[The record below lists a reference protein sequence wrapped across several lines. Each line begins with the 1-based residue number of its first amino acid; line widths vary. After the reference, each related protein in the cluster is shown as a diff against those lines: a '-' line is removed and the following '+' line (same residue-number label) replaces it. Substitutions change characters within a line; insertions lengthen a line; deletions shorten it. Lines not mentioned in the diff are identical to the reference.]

1 VENVFMS
8 KDRNIIWM
16 IVPALTLIAILMFY
30 PVIQSFMMSFT
41 KQMLYELEEKW
52 CGLENYIKLLKD
64 PSFWRSFKITLIWT
78 FGTVF
83 LQTILG
89 VGSALLLYKSFSGR
103 GIVRAF
109 TLLPFFTPGV
119 SIYLVWRW
127 MYNDISGIFN
137 HIFMTLGIIKQP
149 ILWLAT
155 PRLALISVIIMA
167 TWRYFPFVMINVL
180 ARLQSISSS
189 LFDAAKV
196 DGANSWQIFWN
207 ITLPQ
212 IRGVLL
218 IVVFLRAIWM
228 SQKFEEIFVVTG
240 GGPAGST
247 TSLALLSY
255 EQAFG
260 AMRLG
265 YASAVNVVIF
275 IILIIMATIYITTFK
290 PAKQTV

>member
-1 VENVFMS
+1 
-8 KDRNIIWM
+8 M

-30 PVIQSFMMSFT
+30 PVIQSFVMSFT
-41 KQMLYELEEKW
+41 KQMLYELEGKW

-64 PSFWRSFKITLIWT
+64 PSFWQSFKITLIWT
-78 FGTVF
+78 FGTVV

-137 HIFMTLGIIKQP
+137 HILMTLGIIKEP

-155 PRLALISVIIMA
+155 PRLAIISVILMA

-180 ARLQSISSS
+180 ARLESISQS

-207 ITLPQ
+207 VTLPQ

-290 PAKQTV
+290 PTKQTV

>member
-1 VENVFMS
+1 MS

>member
-1 VENVFMS
+1 
-8 KDRNIIWM
+8 M
-16 IVPALTLIAILMFY
+16 IVPSLTLIAILMFY
-30 PVIQSFMMSFT
+30 PVIQSFVMSFT
-41 KQMLYELEEKW
+41 KQMLYELEGKW

-64 PSFWRSFKITLIWT
+64 PSFWQSFKITLIWT
-78 FGTVF
+78 LGTVV

-137 HIFMTLGIIKQP
+137 HILMTLGITKEP

-155 PRLALISVIIMA
+155 PRLAIISVILMA

-180 ARLQSISSS
+180 ARLESISKS

-207 ITLPQ
+207 VTLPQ

-290 PAKQTV
+290 PTKQTV

>member
-1 VENVFMS
+1 
-8 KDRNIIWM
+8 M

-30 PVIQSFMMSFT
+30 PVIQSFVMSFT
-41 KQMLYELEEKW
+41 KQMLYELEGKW

-64 PSFWRSFKITLIWT
+64 PSFWQSFKITLIWT
-78 FGTVF
+78 FGTVV

-109 TLLPFFTPGV
+109 ALLPFFTPGV

-137 HIFMTLGIIKQP
+137 HILMTLGIIKQP

-155 PRLALISVIIMA
+155 PRLAIISVILMA

-180 ARLQSISSS
+180 ARLESISKS

-207 ITLPQ
+207 VTLPQ

-247 TSLALLSY
+247 TTLALLSY

-290 PAKQTV
+290 PTKQTV